1 MNGWIFPDVGARL
14 RQLVPFGPFVVQRRV
29 DMGMGSCRLLR
40 HPDPCA
46 TSFRLLAYAE
56 RGETGLSCQ
65 VVHLADEADGAE
77 YVVDTGICGPGLPG
91 DVFVVISSGA
101 IPSRPSRP

>member
-1 MNGWIFPDVGARL
+1 MTGWIIPDVGARV
-14 RQLVPFGPFVVQRRV
+14 RQLEPHGPFVVQRRL
-29 DMGMGSCRLLR
+29 DMGMGSCCLVR
-40 HPDPCA
+40 HRDPCG

-65 VVHLADEADGAE
+65 VVHLADEADGGE

-91 DVFVVISSGA
+91 DMFAVIEGF
-101 IPSRPSRP
+101 PPTR